1 MCECWSWLREDI
13 EIFYGMDAWAEEAM
27 RLVEDYKLA
36 GGGEASLPPHQV
48 NQLLEAAYQGT
59 GEVER
64 FLEKQATRPKFRKA
78 WTVKPERQ
86 DKNLQESLHLQESL
100 LENIKQI
107 NEQFGDKGVRLYLG
121 DLVAYYQARRQE
133 GGVPQGFCLKNPQ
146 G

>member
-1 MCECWSWLREDI
+1 MCECWSWLKKEV
-13 EIFYGMDAWAEEAM
+13 EIFYRMDCWAENAM
-27 RLVEDYKLA
+27 SLVEDYKLA

-78 WTVKPERQ
+78 WTVKPEGQ
-86 DKNLQESLHLQESL
+86 DKNLQESL

-107 NEQFGDKGVRLYLG
+107 NEKFGDKGVRLYLG

-133 GGVPQGFCLKNPQ
+133 GSVPQGFRLQ
-146 G
+146 DS

>member
-78 WTVKPERQ
+78 WTVKPEGQ
-86 DKNLQESLHLQESL
+86 GKNLQERL
-100 LENIKQI
+100 LDNIREI
-107 NEQFGDKGVRLYLG
+107 YGQFGDRGVRLYLG
-121 DLVAYYQARRQE
+121 DLAAYYHARRQE